1 MLSAILP
8 QLVGLAVLLTFS
20 AFFSASETALFSLN
34 RAQVQRLR
42 EAGGRIDRAIAD
54 LLATPRRLLV
64 TLLVGNML
72 VNTALASIVA
82 TICTGL
88 LGDSGVGVA
97 IGAATLLLLIFG
109 EVTPKSFAV
118 RHARDL
124 ARFVALP
131 LVFFSKLVYPV
142 RVVLPSITN
151 AILFVLRQSRIPSET
166 LITGRELRAAFDV
179 GQEEGVIDAHE
190 RELVE
195 HIFEFRH
202 LAARELMVPRTDMVC
217 VTEDATVAE
226 AHALARRSRH
236 TRLPVYST
244 SPDEIRTIFDVKD
257 LPAWREHGIWPK
269 TLRDFVAW
277 RDALS
282 DPPSRPVVRPAFLV
296 PDSRHADDLLRDM
309 RQTGAHL
316 AILVDEYGGTS
327 GLVTLHQLVDVLVG
341 GVLAREEGTG
351 APLYRRTH
359 SGFQLLGEARLR
371 DVNREL
377 GMDLPLGKA
386 DTVGGYVL
394 GLFGDLPKPGDEVA
408 EEHFVFKVRRMTGRR
423 IAAVEARPIPTP
435 EERTEPDSADARE
448 ANA

>member
-118 RHARDL
+118 RHALDL

-179 GQEEGVIDAHE
+179 GQEEGVIDAH
-190 RELVE
+190 
-195 HIFEFRH
+195 
-202 LAARELMVPRTDMVC
+202 
-217 VTEDATVAE
+217 
-226 AHALARRSRH
+226 
-236 TRLPVYST
+236 
-244 SPDEIRTIFDVKD
+244 
-257 LPAWREHGIWPK
+257 
-269 TLRDFVAW
+269 
-277 RDALS
+277 
-282 DPPSRPVVRPAFLV
+282 
-296 PDSRHADDLLRDM
+296 
-309 RQTGAHL
+309 
-316 AILVDEYGGTS
+316 
-327 GLVTLHQLVDVLVG
+327 
-341 GVLAREEGTG
+341 
-351 APLYRRTH
+351 
-359 SGFQLLGEARLR
+359 
-371 DVNREL
+371 
-377 GMDLPLGKA
+377 
-386 DTVGGYVL
+386 
-394 GLFGDLPKPGDEVA
+394 
-408 EEHFVFKVRRMTGRR
+408 
-423 IAAVEARPIPTP
+423 
-435 EERTEPDSADARE
+435 
-448 ANA
+448 